1 MEHLDT
7 LWNGVTLLQPDRQF
21 QLGTDSI
28 CCAYFSSFPP
38 HSRVADLG
46 CGSGALALMLLADD
60 PTLQITGIELQT
72 QAAEAAKCNAQR
84 NHLDT
89 QFRVLQGDLRQ
100 IRMLLPAGCMDGVI
114 SNPPYFPAGS
124 GKTCANPSL
133 SAARSEE
140 TCTLAQL
147 TEAASWLLK
156 WSGRFCLVHRPERLV
171 DVVWTLREQSL
182 EPKRIQFVRH
192 HTGAPV
198 SLFLME
204 ARKGGKP
211 GLQYE
216 QDLILF
222 DENGKETADCRA
234 VYHR

>member
-1 MEHLDT
+1 MYQET
-7 LWNGVTLLQPDRQF
+7 LWNHVTLTQPDAQF
-21 QLGTDSI
+21 RLSTDSVA
-28 CCAYFSSFPP
+28 CAWFARFRS
-38 HSRVADLG
+38 HSQITDLG
-46 CGSGALALMLLADD
+46 CGSGAIALMLLASD
-60 PTLQITGIELQT
+60 PTLTVTGIELQSA
-72 QAAEAAKCNAQR
+72 AAEAARQNAQINR
-84 NHLDT
+84 LSFT
-89 QFRVLQGDLRQ
+89 VLEGDLRSMQ
-100 IRMLLPAGCMDGVI
+100 SLLPANSMDGVI

-192 HTGAPV
+192 HAGAPV